1 MLYLFHQK
9 QMFCWQQQ
17 VKQTP
22 SACVWPDFRKATEL
36 ICNVVPGLSMTWLDS
51 EPKLIESNVSS
62 CAPVFWDG
70 LRISILARSAGTAG
84 HPTWPPHCP
93 TAAAAWAPSA
103 ETGAG
108 AHAKVATVERR
119 RVEAR
124 ACGRGRSAPGHQS

>member
-1 MLYLFHQK
+1 MQAELPLFK
-9 QMFCWQQQ
+9 
-17 VKQTP
+17 P
-22 SACVWPDFRKATEL
+22 SFAAVCCRAGPGLQLLQATATEL

-51 EPKLIESNVSS
+51 EPKFNESNVSS

-93 TAAAAWAPSA
+93 TAAAAWAPGA